1 MVQFQQTIPIEQPDF
16 SSFERLRRIHPI
28 DSHNENRNR
37 MASTHGKMKT
47 TLSTTH
53 KIECGLPSK
62 LGKAGVHRPCSLNR
76 LSAIKA

>member
-1 MVQFQQTIPIEQPDF
+1 MFHESQHRDAGVFQWPGQGAGLTVVQFQQTIPIEQPDF

-47 TLSTTH
+47 ATFDYT
-53 KIECGLPSK
+53 
-62 LGKAGVHRPCSLNR
+62 
-76 LSAIKA
+76 